1 MDSTGGERPCSI
13 PGPACQD
20 GYSLSVGANLAA
32 PRFRGLASRRLGPTC
47 QIRGVLVIDAANVIG
62 SKPNGWWRDRPG
74 SARRFVE
81 KLRDAGKQG
90 RIPLPAVVVLEGAAR
105 AGVAEEDVDGVRV
118 VHAAHHGDEA
128 LVAETAAAA
137 SRVVFVSADRRLLER
152 VRDLGAETVGTSWL
166 NERLAPDDA

>member
-1 MDSTGGERPCSI
+1 M
-13 PGPACQD
+13 
-20 GYSLSVGANLAA
+20 
-32 PRFRGLASRRLGPTC
+32 
-47 QIRGVLVIDAANVIG
+47 LVIDAANVIG

-74 SARRFVE
+74 SARQFVE

-105 AGVAEEDVDGVRV
+105 AGVAEADVDGVRV

-137 SRVVFVSADRRLLER
+137 SSVVFVSADRRLLER
-152 VRDLGAETVGTSWL
+152 VRDLGAETMGPGGSTSASGRW
-166 NERLAPDDA
+166 RLARRAIPLPTGLARAVPLGHGFHRPQV